1 MFAGSKSL
9 LVIVPVIKSH
19 LVPYFMY
26 FVFPEG
32 QKSWNLSKKSATL
45 THFLQFHSKS
55 PGAVWTGRSCR
66 ALSHRDMWPLWSAVV
81 FANAVFVTLFPT
93 TFETVSW
100 KVHKLLC
107 LCRFPTTIISIVLM
121 VASMWWEW
129 APQHTYLPPPPRSI
143 NHMKFMW
150 RLSIISASFSHLI
163 DTSSTLHFL
172 LGYLVVS
179 YLSIV
184 SKQIFHHWQHVVC
197 FWQHRVQLENENEKH
212 VQITSVPWWEEE
224 HQRGQR
230 QKGWGRG
237 YRDRE
242 RNEERWEEALNQR
255 WNHQVQLYYIYN
267 THITLWHIFDIYIYI

>member
-1 MFAGSKSL
+1 
-9 LVIVPVIKSH
+9 
-19 LVPYFMY
+19 
-26 FVFPEG
+26 
-32 QKSWNLSKKSATL
+32 
-45 THFLQFHSKS
+45 
-55 PGAVWTGRSCR
+55 
-66 ALSHRDMWPLWSAVV
+66 
-81 FANAVFVTLFPT
+81 
-93 TFETVSW
+93 
-100 KVHKLLC
+100 
-107 LCRFPTTIISIVLM
+107 
-121 VASMWWEW
+121 
-129 APQHTYLPPPPRSI
+129 
-143 NHMKFMW
+143 MW

-212 VQITSVPWWEEE
+212 VWITSVPWWEEE

-242 RNEERWEEALNQR
+242 RNEERWEEALNQL
-255 WNHQVQLYYIYN
+255 WNHQVQLYYNYN
-267 THITLWHIFDIYIYI
+267 THITLWHIFDIYIYNSLTPWLLYLLLVMQHLLQDGHLPGLHIGQPWPLLLLLCSETSHKSLHVSVCPHRPSTTTTRKCLQQKPMVCGNACQMYTMEHCSQKLSVTKNSV